1 MNIRQIK
8 IGYIKEIQQLVGKIF
23 VVCSQSAG
31 CLFSFFV
38 YKMKN
43 KIRNENF
50 VVIQG
55 WMLNELELKGND
67 LMVYAIIYGFSQSEN
82 KCYNGSLQ
90 YLADWCNSSVN
101 GIQKNLKN
109 LVGKGFINKKEIYI
123 KKVKFC
129 EYTTK
134 FDTIQLSCMGDIQQS
149 CNNNIDNNINNK
161 KENKKEKMKIAS
173 YTELKS
179 AIKEDYLYKV
189 ASIYKLNKN
198 TIYSLLDAFVN
209 INKDKKSNEF
219 KFCQH
224 FENWL
229 KTDKGQ
235 QAINNTRM
243 TSNITNNY
251 QQD

>member
-1 MNIRQIK
+1 MKQIEGLWIPLEILQIK
-8 IGYIKEIQQLVGKIF
+8 ELNLLSKAIISMIINLDNENGCTANNQYFANMCG
-23 VVCSQSAG
+23 CSQVQVSLIIRFFETIEILKVEDG
-31 CLFSFFV
+31 NSFKRKIKF
-38 YKMKN
+38 N
-43 KIRNENF
+43 KIENYTVSTF
-50 VVIQG
+50 KNFKG
-55 WMLNELELKGND
+55 TLKN
-67 LMVYAIIYGFSQSEN
+67 YKSKTF
-82 KCYNGSLQ
+82 
-90 YLADWCNSSVN
+90 
-101 GIQKNLKN
+101 KNLKADN
-109 LVGKGFINKKEIYI
+109 IYNI
-123 KKVKFC
+123 
-129 EYTTK
+129 YN
-134 FDTIQLSCMGDIQQS
+134 II
-149 CNNNIDNNINNK
+149 NNIYLE
-161 KENKKEKMKIAS
+161 KEKEKEKMKIKN
-173 YTELKS
+173 YQELKN

>member
-1 MNIRQIK
+1 MESKEKKDKYSICMNEWLLDKDIKSELALLISIGSLTTINKEKYCYASNKYFAELFGENEVSISRKIKHLESKNYIK
-8 IGYIKEIQQLVGKIF
+8 IEYKKCGNVVLNREIRLT
-23 VVCSQSAG
+23 
-31 CLFSFFV
+31 
-38 YKMKN
+38 KMLPAINKN
-43 KIRNENF
+43 
-50 VVIQG
+50 
-55 WMLNELELKGND
+55 
-67 LMVYAIIYGFSQSEN
+67 
-82 KCYNGSLQ
+82 
-90 YLADWCNSSVN
+90 VN
-101 GIQKNLKN
+101 GA
-109 LVGKGFINKKEIYI
+109 INKN
-123 KKVKFC
+123 VK
-129 EYTTK
+129 
-134 FDTIQLSCMGDIQQS
+134 DI
-149 CNNNIDNNINNK
+149 NNI
-161 KENKKEKMKIAS
+161 NKKEKMKIAS
-173 YTELKS
+173 YYELKS

-189 ASIYKLNKN
+189 SSIYKLNKN